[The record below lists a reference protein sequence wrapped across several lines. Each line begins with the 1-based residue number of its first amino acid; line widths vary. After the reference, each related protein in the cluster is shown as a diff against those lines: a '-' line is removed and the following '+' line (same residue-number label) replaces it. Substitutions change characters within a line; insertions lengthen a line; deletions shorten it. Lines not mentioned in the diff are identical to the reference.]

1 MRRYLVALFTL
12 SIVPALVGA
21 PVPAAAAAPA
31 KPGRIVS
38 VTARP
43 GPGVGEVSL
52 SWRQDGKNTT
62 GYVLETAL
70 TMFSKTDRSMASSGR
85 RARITRIAPHRRSVT
100 LSAARVRSLGAGVA
114 SGNGLF
120 FRFYAVNARS
130 SGTATRAYPYLRTVV
145 PRAPAPKAKGTRFR
159 VASFNVRTARATQDS
174 RSWLQRSSAVARQVV
189 SRRVGIAALQ
199 ELGPGRADGRTG
211 STAGT
216 QRQTNS
222 LLSSLARVGGKRYKL
237 TRTTS
242 YVTPGRPGSTQGT
255 RILYDSSRYRLLSG
269 CVDTTGGRAHSASC
283 SMMLPLMPGQQ
294 EKDRV
299 RAAIAQF
306 QDRGTGQR
314 FWFAS
319 VHLNS
324 SHSSNAAQEGRYN
337 AHRKAQARAVAVRIA
352 SYNRQRL
359 PVVIAGDFN
368 SWQNNRV
375 GNSPHD
381 HLVELGYYDT
391 SSAVKRVNFGYTTYN
406 AFKVTVPVS
415 KQAIG
420 VRLDMIMV
428 KGARGASYYENVMRV
443 TDRQRP
449 SDHNM
454 ILSDIVL

>member
-1 MRRYLVALFTL
+1 LVAL
-12 SIVPALVGA
+12 SVVPALVGT
-21 PVPAAAAAPA
+21 PVPAAAKAPP
-31 KPGRIVS
+31 KPGHIVS

-52 SWRQDGKNTT
+52 SWRQDGTNTT

-70 TMFSKTDRSMASSGR
+70 TMFSKTNPSMARSGR
-85 RARITRIAPHRRSVT
+85 RARITRIAPYRRSIT
-100 LSAARVRSLGAGVA
+100 LPAATVRSLGAGAA

-120 FRFYAVNARS
+120 FRFYAVNAKS
-130 SGTATRAYPYLRTVV
+130 SGTTTRAYPYLRTVV
-145 PRAPAPKAKGTRFR
+145 PRPPAPKAKGTRFR

-174 RSWLQRSSAVARQVV
+174 RSWLQRSPAVARQIV
-189 SRRVGIAALQ
+189 SRRVGIVALQ

-211 STAGT
+211 SSAGR

-222 LLSSLARVGGKRYKL
+222 LLSALGRVGGKRYKL

-242 YVTPGRPGSTQGT
+242 YVAPGRPGSTQGA
-255 RILYDSSRYRLLSG
+255 RILYDSSRYRLLSR
-269 CVDTTGGRAHSASC
+269 CVDTTGRRAYSASC
-283 SMMLPLMPGQQ
+283 SMMLPLMPGQR

-299 RAAIAQF
+299 RAAVAQF

-314 FWFAS
+314 FWLAS
-319 VHLNS
+319 VHLNA
-324 SHSSNAAQEGRYN
+324 SHSPNAAQEGRYN
-337 AHRKAQARAVAVRIA
+337 AHRKAQARAVAVRLA
-352 SYNRQRL
+352 SYNRERL

-381 HLVELGYYDT
+381 HLVQLGYYDT

-415 KQAIG
+415 SQTIG
-420 VRLDMIMV
+420 VRLDQILV
-428 KGARGASYYENVMRV
+428 KGATGSSYYENVMKV
-443 TDRQRP
+443 TQRLRP